1 MGLSS
6 VVSFGS
12 SHSCGTVVLYRPQ
25 LSLVHSW
32 TDDVSRFV
40 QCEFTFQTKLSCG
53 LCLCAKSESC
63 LG

>member
-1 MGLSS
+1 MGLLC

-12 SHSCGTVVLYRPQ
+12 SHSCGTIVLYPPR
-25 LSLVHSW
+25 LSLVCSW
-32 TDDVSRFV
+32 TDDLGQFV

-63 LG
+63 PG